1 VIERARCVDVWK
13 GFVKEATE
21 AFMYSDL
28 GGLLVRIQAVIEP
41 LYVRRS
47 WVDGRLTSWTH
58 ECLTAISAATIEKL
72 TKVIMMTMMIRICH
86 FL

>member
-1 VIERARCVDVWK
+1 VSK
-13 GFVKEATE
+13 
-21 AFMYSDL
+21 SDL
-28 GGLLVRIQAVIEP
+28 VVFLLVGYLLLAQVIEP

-72 TKVIMMTMMIRICH
+72 TKVMMMTMMIRICH